1 MTLQEFRN
9 ILAENQHVVIIV
21 GIGFLFLVVLIY
33 LFLRTIFS
41 TDAAQEIEADYR
53 RELGKN
59 MDITKQINDE
69 DLTDYVVKLKSIAS
83 EGSIIAENL
92 EKQVVERGKEV
103 KDMDIYINQLK
114 EQEEVLVAKL
124 NGANIEPVP
133 LLNTQ
138 KMVSLQKKARR
149 KANLML
155 WVGLLLGIL
164 LGVVSLAGYVHF
176 ILKVSLFKI
185 WW

>member
-9 ILAENQHVVIIV
+9 ILAENQHIVIII

-53 RELGKN
+53 RELGRN
-59 MDITKQINDE
+59 VDFSKQIDDE
-69 DLTDYVVKLKSIAS
+69 DLTNYVVKLKGVAV
-83 EGSIIAENL
+83 EGSMIAENL
-92 EKQVVERGKEV
+92 ERQVAERGKEV
-103 KDMDIYINQLK
+103 KDMEIYINQLK
-114 EQEEVLVAKL
+114 EQEETLLATL

-138 KMVSLQKKARR
+138 KMMSLQKKARR

-164 LGVVSLAGYVHF
+164 LGVVSLTGYAHF
-176 ILKVSLFKI
+176 ILKVSLFKV